1 MPGYRQNPQNRSW
14 RKTEFPHRRETSPA
28 AYLFKKGN
36 HLTSNLTGFSL
47 QKHNKPLPRYACS
60 KTIAMLT
67 RLIIYYTRGLFAL
80 AMVGALSGCAL
91 TSSADR
97 QSLFNPPGIHASTD
111 EKSGAVGAGQIPLTQ
126 YYAALTTAQDK
137 AKGADEISDFVD
149 KGIGLTSAYCLRWF
163 QRLDEVQR
171 RLELQE
177 KDFNVIR
184 QLGTAFLGIGK
195 AIPNWV
201 TGYGAANTAYSGIA
215 ENFNEAILA
224 GPTTAKIK
232 SRVLDMLQQ
241 SETALRRDADG
252 KRLTFTQAYNRIELH
267 ADTCTYSTVRNLLDA
282 TLGATQANRD
292 PTTGQIAIQVVSAPA
307 ATLEPV
313 GPLKERVEKLQERVA
328 NLKGASALAL
338 SSIMPLRM
346 HPTFSE
352 FAQAKDP
359 KKLRFTQETAAVD
372 FAKAWLILTAKTEES
387 VSMWEAA
394 LNQLD

>member
-1 MPGYRQNPQNRSW
+1 M
-14 RKTEFPHRRETSPA
+14 
-28 AYLFKKGN
+28 
-36 HLTSNLTGFSL
+36 TSNLTKFSL
-47 QKHNKPLPRYACS
+47 RGHDES
-60 KTIAMLT
+60 WSITI
-67 RLIIYYTRGLFAL
+67 YCTRGLFAL
-80 AMVGALSGCAL
+80 AMVGTLSGCAL

-111 EKSGAVGAGQIPLTQ
+111 EKSGAVVAGQIPITQ
-126 YYAALTTAQDK
+126 YYAALDIAKDK
-137 AKGADEISDFVD
+137 PKGTDEISDFVD

-171 RLELQE
+171 RLDLQE

-241 SETALRRDADG
+241 SEITLRRDA

-282 TLGATQANRD
+282 TLASTQPTRD
-292 PTTGQIAIQVVSAPA
+292 PKTGGITIRSLQPATGIQIITMEKITSRVA
-307 ATLEPV
+307 ALTEDHTKLAEINNV
-313 GPLKERVEKLQERVA
+313 LKEVGAPKFDFDKFEEAKNALIDEVDKITPNDTPKWARALGLKATEITEK
-328 NLKGASALAL
+328 
-338 SSIMPLRM
+338 
-346 HPTFSE
+346 
-352 FAQAKDP
+352 
-359 KKLRFTQETAAVD
+359 
-372 FAKAWLILTAKTEES
+372 ES
-387 VSMWEAA
+387 
-394 LNQLD
+394 

>member
-1 MPGYRQNPQNRSW
+1 
-14 RKTEFPHRRETSPA
+14 
-28 AYLFKKGN
+28 
-36 HLTSNLTGFSL
+36 
-47 QKHNKPLPRYACS
+47 
-60 KTIAMLT
+60 MLT

-80 AMVGALSGCAL
+80 VMVGALSGCAL

-111 EKSGAVGAGQIPLTQ
+111 EKSGAVVAGQIPITQ
-126 YYAALTTAQDK
+126 YYAALDTAQDK

-184 QLGTAFLGIGK
+184 QLGTTFLGIGK

-241 SETALRRDADG
+241 SETALRRDADD

-282 TLGATQANRD
+282 TLASTEPTRD
-292 PTTGQIAIQVVSAPA
+292 PKTGGITIRSLQPATEIQITTMEKITSRVA
-307 ATLEPV
+307 ALTKDQTKLAEINKV
-313 GPLKERVEKLQERVA
+313 LKEVGAPKFDFTDFTEAAKALRDEVDKITP
-328 NLKGASALAL
+328 NDMPKWASALGL
-338 SSIMPLRM
+338 
-346 HPTFSE
+346 
-352 FAQAKDP
+352 
-359 KKLRFTQETAAVD
+359 
-372 FAKAWLILTAKTEES
+372 
-387 VSMWEAA
+387 
-394 LNQLD
+394 

>member
-1 MPGYRQNPQNRSW
+1 
-14 RKTEFPHRRETSPA
+14 
-28 AYLFKKGN
+28 
-36 HLTSNLTGFSL
+36 
-47 QKHNKPLPRYACS
+47 
-60 KTIAMLT
+60 MLT

-80 AMVGALSGCAL
+80 VMVGALSGCAL

-111 EKSGAVGAGQIPLTQ
+111 EKSGAVVAGQIPITQ
-126 YYAALTTAQDK
+126 YYAALNTAQDK

-184 QLGTAFLGIGK
+184 QLGTTFLGIGK

-241 SETALRRDADG
+241 SETTLRQDADG

-282 TLGATQANRD
+282 TLGATQANRN
-292 PTTGQIAIQVVSAPA
+292 PATGQISIQGVSAPA
-307 ATLEPV
+307 ATLEQV
-313 GPLKERVEKLQERVA
+313 TGPLKERVEKLQERVA

-338 SSIMPLRM
+338 SSNMPLGT
-346 HPTFSE
+346 HPTFPG
-352 FAQAKDP
+352 FAQALDP
-359 KKLRFTQETAAVD
+359 KGWRFTRETAALD

-387 VSMWEAA
+387 VSIWEAA

>member
-1 MPGYRQNPQNRSW
+1 M
-14 RKTEFPHRRETSPA
+14 TS
-28 AYLFKKGN
+28 YI
-36 HLTSNLTGFSL
+36 TGFSL
-47 QKHNKPLPRYACS
+47 QKHNKSLPRYACS

-111 EKSGAVGAGQIPLTQ
+111 VKSEAVVAGQIPITQ
-126 YYAALTTAQDK
+126 YYEALKNAQDE
-137 AKGADEISDFVD
+137 AKGTDEISDFVD

-171 RLELQE
+171 RLDLQE

-184 QLGTAFLGIGK
+184 QLGTTFLGIGK

-241 SETALRRDADG
+241 SETTLRRDADG

-282 TLGATQANRD
+282 TLASTKPTRD
-292 PTTGQIAIQVVSAPA
+292 PKTGGIIIRSLQPATDIEIATMKKITSKVAVLTKDQTKLAEINIVLKKVGAPKFDFTDFTEA
-307 ATLEPV
+307 VNALIDEVDKVTPNDT
-313 GPLKERVEKLQERVA
+313 PKW
-328 NLKGASALAL
+328 ASALGL
-338 SSIMPLRM
+338 
-346 HPTFSE
+346 
-352 FAQAKDP
+352 
-359 KKLRFTQETAAVD
+359 
-372 FAKAWLILTAKTEES
+372 
-387 VSMWEAA
+387 
-394 LNQLD
+394 

>member
-1 MPGYRQNPQNRSW
+1 M
-14 RKTEFPHRRETSPA
+14 
-28 AYLFKKGN
+28 
-36 HLTSNLTGFSL
+36 TSNLTELSL
-47 QKHNKPLPRYACS
+47 RKHDKSWAV
-60 KTIAMLT
+60 TI
-67 RLIIYYTRGLFAL
+67 YCTRGLFAL

-111 EKSGAVGAGQIPLTQ
+111 VKSEAVGAGQIPITQ
-126 YYAALTTAQDK
+126 YYEALKKAQDK
-137 AKGADEISDFVD
+137 VKGADEISDFVD

-171 RLELQE
+171 RLDLQE

-241 SETALRRDADG
+241 SETILRRDADN
-252 KRLTFTQAYNRIELH
+252 KRLNFSQAYSRIELH

-282 TLGATQANRD
+282 TLASTKPTRD
-292 PTTGQIAIQVVSAPA
+292 PKTGGITIRSLQPATDIEIDAMEKITSKVAALTKDQTKLAEINKVLKKVGAPKFDFTNFTEA
-307 ATLEPV
+307 VNALIDEVDKITPNDT
-313 GPLKERVEKLQERVA
+313 PKW
-328 NLKGASALAL
+328 ASALGL
-338 SSIMPLRM
+338 
-346 HPTFSE
+346 
-352 FAQAKDP
+352 
-359 KKLRFTQETAAVD
+359 
-372 FAKAWLILTAKTEES
+372 
-387 VSMWEAA
+387 
-394 LNQLD
+394 